1 MNYVAFYLILG
12 MLIPLALSL
21 KTRDRI
27 SFLGYQWNILVIVAL
42 FVVVLVRAFAYD
54 TGADYLVYYENYLY
68 EGKTLWGENR
78 EIGFKWLNS
87 ILHFFSDSPHLFF
100 GFAAFVYMYA
110 ILMVSQLF
118 GKADKWIVF
127 FWSVILF
134 VLSYNLYRQYF
145 SLSFILLGYYWFEK
159 KNYVTTCIL
168 GILAV
173 LFHTSAAVGLALIA
187 GIYLVRNKNVHRNY
201 LLVAMMLTTILS
213 TTILSSFL
221 NRFSFISDLYLQ
233 TTEKNYATDR
243 ILETMYETSIL
254 TYPLMVVYMI
264 LIWYGDKLIKECPS
278 YRFLFYLFSFALIIN
293 PLTNQEILMRIR
305 LYLDAFI
312 PVFLGILAYRYKRV
326 VRYPILWIALL
337 FIMARF
343 IHILNNNGIAFPLK
357 FKF

>member
-1 MNYVAFYLILG
+1 MYTLVYFFMALI
-12 MLIPLALSL
+12 IPLALSL
-21 KTRDRI
+21 KPQNRI

-42 FVVVLVRAFAYD
+42 FVVVVVRAFAYD

-159 KNYVTTCIL
+159 KNYVATCIL

-173 LFHTSAAVGLALIA
+173 VFHTSAAVGLALIA
-187 GIYLVRNKNVHRNY
+187 GIYLVRNRNVHRNY
-201 LLVAMMLTTILS
+201 LLVAIMLTTILS

-221 NRFSFISDLYLQ
+221 NQLSFISDFYFLA
-233 TTEKNYATDR
+233 TEKNYTTDR
-243 ILETMYETSIL
+243 MLETMYEISNL

-264 LIWYGDKLIKECPS
+264 
-278 YRFLFYLFSFALIIN
+278 
-293 PLTNQEILMRIR
+293 
-305 LYLDAFI
+305 FI
-312 PVFLGILAYRYKRV
+312 
-326 VRYPILWIALL
+326 
-337 FIMARF
+337 
-343 IHILNNNGIAFPLK
+343 
-357 FKF
+357 